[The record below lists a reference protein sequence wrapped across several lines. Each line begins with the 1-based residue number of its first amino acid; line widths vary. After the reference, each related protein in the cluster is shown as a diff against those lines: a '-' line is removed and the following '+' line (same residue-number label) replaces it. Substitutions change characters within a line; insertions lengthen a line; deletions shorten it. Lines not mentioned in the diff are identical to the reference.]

1 MADVDAAPILQQ
13 NIIALNKCPSN
24 YRNLWRQA
32 VAEVNQAGQSSDPQ
46 VCKGAEITLALLP
59 NMLLRAPSALE
70 RNMST
75 RQKMDTRFALFFAGQ
90 WQPLVENISL
100 SSVRTYESEGL
111 RIPRN
116 QVIGQDIFEENHI
129 KSS

>member
-1 MADVDAAPILQQ
+1 MMADVDMAPILQQ

-32 VAEVNQAGQSSDPQ
+32 VVEVNQAGQSSDPQ

-59 NMLLRAPSALE
+59 NMLLRAPSA
-70 RNMST
+70 
-75 RQKMDTRFALFFAGQ
+75 RQKMNTRFALFFAGQ

-100 SSVRTYESEGL
+100 LG
-111 RIPRN
+111 
-116 QVIGQDIFEENHI
+116 
-129 KSS
+129 